1 MQFIFVIL
9 WNTHRHAEARHLLVA
24 EKEQRVRRVEKERRV
39 FSVLIVLRGMRDQ
52 MRDLIK
58 LHGQVVSLRI

>member
-1 MQFIFVIL
+1 MQNIFAIL
-9 WNTHRHAEARHLLVA
+9 WNTLHHDGGRRLRDEAR
-24 EKEQRVRRVEKERRV
+24 EQRVRRVEKERRV

-58 LHGQVVSLRI
+58 LHGQVASQRI